1 MSEEKL
7 FEIFVNSL
15 EFDINDYLVEEL
27 SDLQKEIIDD
37 ATFILKENIVGDIKA
52 LGGSIKQNQ
61 DRFDE
66 LMKKYNLKYSLL
78 YFSLVF

>member
-15 EFDINDYLVEEL
+15 EFDISDYLVEEL
-27 SDLQKEIIDD
+27 SDLQKEIIDE

-61 DRFDE
+61 DKFE
-66 LMKKYNLKYSLL
+66 QKLNWKM
-78 YFSLVF
+78 

>member
-15 EFDINDYLVEEL
+15 EFDIYDYLVEEL

-37 ATFILKENIVGDIKA
+37 ATFILKENIVGDMRA

-61 DRFDE
+61 DKFDE
-66 LMKKYNLKYSLL
+66 LMKKAEAELENLKYK
-78 YFSLVF
+78 